1 MEDIQFID
9 IRSAG
14 QFQEKHVD
22 GSLSLNLKNFQ
33 KYREYIL
40 NKNKTI
46 QLIVD
51 EDTKEDAKQIKA
63 NTDYQWITQDKKINE
78 ISENKLVPSNTISGE
93 EFIKLED
100 TYILLD
106 VRHPEE
112 ITRPAPEK
120 NLVNIPLEILP
131 ESLDQLD
138 KSTPIYT
145 LCGSGTR
152 GTTSASFLVNRG
164 YNAIVIQGGIGA
176 IYKAQGK

>member
-1 MEDIQFID
+1 MDVIQFVD

-33 KYREYIL
+33 KYGEYIL

-51 EDTKEDAKQIKA
+51 EDTKENVKQIKA
-63 NTDYQWITQDKKINE
+63 NTDYQWITQVKKVNE
-78 ISENKLVPSNTISGE
+78 ISEDKLVPSNTISGE
-93 EFIKLED
+93 EFIKLENN
-100 TYILLD
+100 YILLD

-120 NLVNIPLEILP
+120 NLVTIPLEMLP
-131 ESLDQLD
+131 ESLAQLD

-152 GTTSASFLVNRG
+152 GTTAASFLVNHR
-164 YNAIVIQGGIGA
+164 YNAVIIQGGISA
-176 IYKAQGK
+176 IYNAQGK